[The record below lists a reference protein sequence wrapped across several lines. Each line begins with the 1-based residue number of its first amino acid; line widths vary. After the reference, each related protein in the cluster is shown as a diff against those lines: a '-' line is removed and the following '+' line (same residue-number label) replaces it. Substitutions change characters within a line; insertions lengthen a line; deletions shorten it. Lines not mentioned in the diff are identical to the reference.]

1 MSSQFN
7 YELDER
13 QVRMLMKDAE
23 SEYNESLW
31 NKFEALAI
39 TESKSAIDIGN
50 YVPKFNLSISR
61 SVVVPV
67 MFIILIGGLSAM
79 LFSFVDFK
87 KKEAIDKEVPLVANP
102 ENFKKPKEIVTTK
115 ITKPVVVKT
124 TPSTVT
130 TNSISVAKVEA
141 VKTVSVEP
149 EVKKLKPEKVLEITN
164 VPIAKPTI
172 VEAKKE
178 TIAQPIKKKK
188 KKKEVI
194 EELPTIKA
202 VTNLNEGVSEP
213 ELDLK

>member
-13 QVRMLMKDAE
+13 QVRVLMKDAE

-39 TESKSAIDIGN
+39 TESKSSIDIGN

-102 ENFKKPKEIVTTK
+102 ENFKKPKEVVTTK
-115 ITKPVVVKT
+115 IAKPVVVKT
-124 TPSTVT
+124 IPKTVD
-130 TNSISVAKVEA
+130 TNTIPVAKVEA

-164 VPIAKPTI
+164 VPVAKPAI
-172 VEAKKE
+172 VETKNE
-178 TIAQPIKKKK
+178 TIAQPIKRKK

>member
-102 ENFKKPKEIVTTK
+102 ENFKKPKEVVTTK
-115 ITKPVVVKT
+115 IAKPVVVKT
-124 TPSTVT
+124 IPSTVD
-130 TNSISVAKVEA
+130 TNTIAVAKVEA

-164 VPIAKPTI
+164 VPVAKPAI
-172 VEAKKE
+172 VETKKE

-194 EELPTIKA
+194 EELPTIKT